1 VSARTSDPRTAGQLS
16 ILASLPA
23 VAVTS
28 LVAFNVIP
36 PSLRV
41 AVAFGI
47 ALIVLNRLGARLAA
61 TVFDRE
67 RLITSVK

>member
-1 VSARTSDPRTAGQLS
+1 
-16 ILASLPA
+16 
-23 VAVTS
+23 
-28 LVAFNVIP
+28 
-36 PSLRV
+36 LRV